1 MFELFVLFMI
11 GVFIVGYRHSIKEFK
26 KKYNKNEGLH

>member
-11 GVFIVGYRHSIKEFK
+11 GVFIVSYRYNLKKFKEE
-26 KKYNKNEGLH
+26 YKNEGLH